1 MSKLLKMSHWLLC
14 QPTVLCPL
22 SASPAVISN
31 KSFQTFSGLSGRTRR
46 LGQDQVGQTL
56 VINHIE
62 HLVVH
67 SEAAIFSSYNCYLF
81 FHLSCL
87 LPITSWSWC
96 SPCRCS
102 SGSLWMKTLT
112 VTFPSPSSPRRRSKL
127 SSTPAPDSSQ
137 SIPSEPVSV
146 SEPIS
151 SPADAPRGLG
161 NRLAST
167 RTM

>member
-1 MSKLLKMSHWLLC
+1 MSHWLLC

-127 SSTPAPDSSQ
+127 SSTPAPDSSRSTQ
-137 SIPSEPVSV
+137 SGPGRESEL
-146 SEPIS
+146 IS
-151 SPADAPRGLG
+151 SLADGQKDPANKQDLI
-161 NRLAST
+161 
-167 RTM
+167 